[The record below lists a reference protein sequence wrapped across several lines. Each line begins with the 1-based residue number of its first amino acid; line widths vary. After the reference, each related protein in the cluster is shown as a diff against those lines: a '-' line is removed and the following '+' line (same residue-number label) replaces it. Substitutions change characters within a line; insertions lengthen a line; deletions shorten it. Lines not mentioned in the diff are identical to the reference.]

1 MIEVR
6 GGNPSVNL
14 VMERGEDEVVDVF
27 TMEVQST

>member
-14 VMERGEDEVVDVF
+14 VMERGEEEVVELL
-27 TMEVQST
+27 TM

>member
-14 VMERGEDEVVDVF
+14 VMERGEEEVVDVL
-27 TMEVQST
+27 TM